1 MNEQKEQKQNVSKF
15 MKVIKEFSRLE
26 KLTPLIVNI
35 LIERIEIHES
45 DRYCRKLQQIDIYYN
60 FIGTLDDLDLKA

>member
-1 MNEQKEQKQNVSKF
+1 